1 MPIYKE
7 DHLCHTKS
15 MVIRKSKKR
24 EDVNEMAY
32 SIARAMSRE
41 SEAEKEAMREKNLAA
56 LALGSLGDLKGSKAR
71 AQKLS
76 TDERKDISNRAA
88 LKRWLRQ

>member
-1 MPIYKE
+1 
-7 DHLCHTKS
+7 LCHTKS

-56 LALGSLGDLKGSKAR
+56 VALGSLGDLKGGKAR